1 MYKIEV
7 TDTLA
12 GEANYA
18 WGYRRVLD
26 APATLS
32 RRALVR
38 RVKALIGWT
47 GVRCDV
53 YDYGDM
59 LDIRPRGERFVCF
72 VTYGEG

>member
-1 MYKIEV
+1 MYQIEV
-7 TDTLA
+7 TDTFA

-18 WGYRRVLD
+18 WVRRHALD

-32 RRALVR
+32 QRALVR
-38 RVKALIGWT
+38 RAKALIGWT

-59 LDIRPRGERFVCF
+59 LDIRPRGAGVVCF
-72 VTYGEG
+72 VTYGED